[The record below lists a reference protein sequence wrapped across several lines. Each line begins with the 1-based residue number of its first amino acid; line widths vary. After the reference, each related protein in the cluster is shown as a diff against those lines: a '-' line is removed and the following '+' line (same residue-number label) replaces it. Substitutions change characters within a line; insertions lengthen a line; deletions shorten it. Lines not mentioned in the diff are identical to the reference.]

1 MLLAI
6 VGLVFAVST
15 AASLLMGR
23 LLGRAYEEHTVRP
36 GLKHG
41 PALEARIQSRR
52 MQIAAQ
58 AARQRTISVH
68 LN

>member
-1 MLLAI
+1 MVLAI
-6 VGLVFAVST
+6 VGVVFAVSMT
-15 AASLLMGR
+15 ASLVLGR
-23 LLGRAYEEHTVRP
+23 LLGRAYEEQTVRP

-41 PALEARIQSRR
+41 PALEAQVQSRR

-58 AARQRTISVH
+58 AARQRTMSVH